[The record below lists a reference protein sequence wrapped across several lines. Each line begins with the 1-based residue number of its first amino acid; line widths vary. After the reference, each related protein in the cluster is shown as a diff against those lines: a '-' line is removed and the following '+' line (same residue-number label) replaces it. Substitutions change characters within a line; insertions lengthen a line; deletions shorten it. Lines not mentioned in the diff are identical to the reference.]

1 MTSIIPSQ
9 LLPTKMTGRVSA
21 AEAVAAV
28 TDKNKPAVSAST
40 LRTAPWRGEVV
51 PENMGVLRFIVVTAS
66 CCYCFLLLLL
76 MVVTT
81 YGCHYAWVMLE
92 PDADGKQAR
101 ESEDSS
107 GFRERGAGSIARVG

>member
-1 MTSIIPSQ
+1 SASMTSIMPSQ

-51 PENMGVLRFIVVTAS
+51 SENMGVSV
-66 CCYCFLLLLL
+66 LLLLL
-76 MVVTT
+76 FIVVTT
-81 YGCHYAWVMLE
+81 YGCNYAWVSLE
-92 PDADGKQAR
+92 PDADGKQVP
-101 ESEDSS
+101 ESKDSLV
-107 GFRERGAGSIARVG
+107 FRERCAGSITRVG